1 MPRGR
6 PREHDR
12 KTALALIEAAERIVQ
27 VGGVPA
33 LSVRAVAAEVGT
45 TTRAV
50 YSLYGSKDG
59 LLFALGARAFDLLG
73 AAVDALPRSDDQQAD
88 MVEAGIV
95 VFRRFALEHPSLFR
109 IGVQHALPQDA
120 AHLVKDIRGSAAPA
134 WAGLK
139 AMIMR
144 LEDAALLG
152 PYSVDEATL
161 AFHSLC
167 EGLAAVELRGLM
179 PQGLEEGLWRNALF
193 ALVRGFSIK
202 PAASDTRM

>member
-27 VGGVPA
+27 AGGVPA

-73 AAVDALPRSDDQQAD
+73 SAIDALPRSDDQQAD
-88 MVEAGIV
+88 LVEAGIV

-109 IGVQHALPQDA
+109 IGIQHALPQDA
-120 AHLVKDIRGSAAPA
+120 AHLVANIRGSAASA

-139 AMIMR
+139 AMITR
-144 LEDAALLG
+144 LEDAGLLG

-161 AFHSLC
+161 AFHALC
-167 EGLAAVELRGLM
+167 EGLAAVELRRLM